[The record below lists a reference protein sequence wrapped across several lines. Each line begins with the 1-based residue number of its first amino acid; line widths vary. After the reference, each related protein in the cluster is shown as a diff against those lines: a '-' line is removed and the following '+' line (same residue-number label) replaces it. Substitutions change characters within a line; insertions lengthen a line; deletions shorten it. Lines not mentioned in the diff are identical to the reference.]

1 MYKNMGNDVELAK
14 KARKLQKQLNSE
26 ALKLE
31 KAQQTQ
37 KEHDY
42 RIKGLEERLDSV
54 KKETNDVEERC
65 QLLQQQISKYENDK
79 VEQET
84 EMAQKEHEKRE

>member
-31 KAQQTQ
+31 KAQ
-37 KEHDY
+37 
-42 RIKGLEERLDSV
+42 
-54 KKETNDVEERC
+54 
-65 QLLQQQISKYENDK
+65 
-79 VEQET
+79 
-84 EMAQKEHEKRE
+84 

>member
-65 QLLQQQISKYENDK
+65 QLLQ
-79 VEQET
+79 
-84 EMAQKEHEKRE
+84 